1 MDAKMEFN
9 PVISKI
15 KLNPEQA
22 VLACDCVL
30 GRYVRTTNRTTRV
43 SLCTR
48 RALGT
53 SRNSRSTQY
62 CAQAALNNFT

>member
-1 MDAKMEFN
+1 MKFD
-9 PVISKI
+9 PVITKI

-22 VLACDCVL
+22 VLSCTCVL

-48 RALGT
+48 RAAGT

-62 CAQAALNNFT
+62 CAAATTADTT

>member
-1 MDAKMEFN
+1 MEFN
-9 PVISKI
+9 PAISKI

-30 GRYVRTTNRTTRV
+30 GRYVRTTNRTTRGV
-43 SLCTR
+43 NLCTR

-62 CAQAALNNFT
+62 CAQAALNDAT